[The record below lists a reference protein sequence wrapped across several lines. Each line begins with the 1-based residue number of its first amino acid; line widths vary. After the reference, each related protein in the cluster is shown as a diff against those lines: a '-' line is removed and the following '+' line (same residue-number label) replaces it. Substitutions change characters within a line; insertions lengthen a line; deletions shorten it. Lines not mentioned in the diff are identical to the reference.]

1 MPGLMRPN
9 KEATTVH
16 LYHVS
21 ENWDGGDLL
30 SLYRQIGTDAYEEY
44 ADRWPDA
51 GELGVYHVHYIHLHS
66 TLGEAKAFAD
76 EFGGEILE
84 INADDL
90 DIEMDRLEYPHPMVR
105 DCIPAEYI
113 KRI

>member
-1 MPGLMRPN
+1 M
-9 KEATTVH
+9 
-16 LYHVS
+16 YHVVKH
-21 ENWDGGDLL
+21 WDGGDLL
-30 SLYRQIGTDAYEEY
+30 SLYQQIGDAAYEGY
-44 ADRWPDA
+44 AEKWPEA
-51 GELGVYHVHYIHLHS
+51 GELGQYHIHYIHLHA
-66 TLGEAKAFAD
+66 TLEQAREFAE

-84 INADDL
+84 ISADDL